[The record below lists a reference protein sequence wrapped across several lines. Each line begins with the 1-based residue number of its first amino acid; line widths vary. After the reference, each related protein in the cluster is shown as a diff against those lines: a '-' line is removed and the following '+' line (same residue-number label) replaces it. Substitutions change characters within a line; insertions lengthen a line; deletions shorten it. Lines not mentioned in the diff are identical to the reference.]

1 MFTTF
6 SQRQV
11 IKKTEDIK
19 LVEFDNLKS
28 FASKIKHEYMGRVR
42 DCLGHCLEHKEESQ
56 DVLAIRCIRC
66 IHLILSF
73 QTWVKNDIELADDI
87 TFSFCEEF

>member
-42 DCLGHCLEHKEESQ
+42 DCLGHCLEHK
-56 DVLAIRCIRC
+56 RG
-66 IHLILSF
+66 
-73 QTWVKNDIELADDI
+73 K
-87 TFSFCEEF
+87 

>member
-42 DCLGHCLEHKEESQ
+42 DCLGHRLEHEEESE
-56 DVLAIRCIRC
+56 DVLVVRCIRC
-66 IHLILSF
+66 IHLILAF
-73 QTWVKNDIELADDI
+73 QTWVKKRYRTCRRYNFFFL
-87 TFSFCEEF
+87 